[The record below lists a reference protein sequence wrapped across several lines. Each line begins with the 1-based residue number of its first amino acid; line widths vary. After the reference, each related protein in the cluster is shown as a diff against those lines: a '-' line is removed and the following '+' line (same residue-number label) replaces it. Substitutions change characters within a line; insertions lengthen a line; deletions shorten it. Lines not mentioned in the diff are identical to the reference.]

1 MVDAITGGTEGA
13 QAMQQAMQEAQHVTA
28 ELREKVEHIADG
40 IAAMQS
46 MPPEQKGAMLA
57 DLTFDYYTGA
67 VAAKAGGIAAKLA
80 KRAVGL
86 GAAAKEAGVA
96 GTLAREAEAAA
107 AKAAHAARETEAAT
121 AGCVGPQKPKMP
133 GKGTFAAE
141 APAAAEAPRQKF
153 KPTGKTEVI
162 LPKVKTFEQARNK
175 AFDILGNSL
184 GQDSAPYRC
193 TLEKSQAFGKIV
205 GRTSADKQI
214 RWRLDWDPM
223 KGPHIHVEDFS
234 GGKSLNAV
242 KYAIPFDGD
251 EETFLSLLR
260 NLNR

>member
-67 VAAKAGGIAAKLA
+67 AAAKAGGIAAKLA

-96 GTLAREAEAAA
+96 GTLAREAETAAA
-107 AKAAHAARETEAAT
+107 QTAAHAARETEAAT

-141 APAAAEAPRQKF
+141 APAAAEVTVAAEAPMAAPKAGGIGEPGLQRSKYWHLGYIDKINDTQVFLGIGAAEKGSTTLGSMLESDAWQTGMAWVGTGA
-153 KPTGKTEVI
+153 KPIYHPTEGLIGYSSVDK
-162 LPKVKTFEQARNK
+162 LR
-175 AFDILGNSL
+175 AF
-184 GQDSAPYRC
+184 R
-193 TLEKSQAFGKIV
+193 
-205 GRTSADKQI
+205 
-214 RWRLDWDPM
+214 
-223 KGPHIHVEDFS
+223 IH
-234 GGKSLNAV
+234 L
-242 KYAIPFDGD
+242 
-251 EETFLSLLR
+251 
-260 NLNR
+260 